1 MKHHFLTEID
11 VQSAIITHRRLNL
24 SCYFIFYAEISREY
38 AYFKYI
44 KCFVYKRFDQV
55 LNIFIEIYFLRIDL
69 FDYKYS
75 FLASNIVKGKNN
87 VHNKNYVFKI

>member
-11 VQSAIITHRRLNL
+11 VQSDIITQRRLNL
-24 SCYFIFYAEISREY
+24 SCYVIFYAEIPREY
-38 AYFKYI
+38 TYFKYI

-55 LNIFIEIYFLRIDL
+55 LNIFIEIYFLWIEL
-69 FDYKYS
+69 FADKYS

-87 VHNKNYVFKI
+87 VHNKNYVFKV